1 MLSAHLRAR
10 LASFPHAYA
19 VALRL
24 RAQTGEHQYIIR
36 SANPLRPVR
45 VSTSPPVGSDEVMA
59 LVV

>member
-1 MLSAHLRAR
+1 MLSAPLRAR

-36 SANPLRPVR
+36 SNDPLRPVR
-45 VSTSPPVGSDEVMA
+45 VSASPPRGADEIVA
-59 LVV
+59 LVA

>member
-1 MLSAHLRAR
+1 MLSVHLRAR

-36 SANPLRPVR
+36 SADPLRPVH
-45 VSTSPPVGSDEVMA
+45 VSASPPRDADEIVA
-59 LVV
+59 LVA

>member
-24 RAQTGEHQYIIR
+24 REQTGDHQYIIR
-36 SANPLRPVR
+36 SADPVRPVR
-45 VSTSPPVGSDEVMA
+45 VSAVPPRRPDEIMA